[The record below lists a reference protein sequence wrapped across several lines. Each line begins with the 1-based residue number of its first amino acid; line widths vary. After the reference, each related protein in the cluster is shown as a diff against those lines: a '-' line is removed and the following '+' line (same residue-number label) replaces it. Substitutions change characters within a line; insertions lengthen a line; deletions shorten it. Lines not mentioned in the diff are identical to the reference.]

1 MRKFLTATLL
11 CMALTVTMVP
21 AAFAADTA
29 DSNYTTCM
37 AAIQEQKVI
46 QDQAHQTAESL
57 RQKGYDDSS
66 AYIQA
71 AQSTWWAA
79 QDEIVAYQKLSQY
92 TDEDI
97 RILTT
102 AVFYEAGHTTEQL
115 REYVAQV
122 VLNRVADSRFPDTV
136 KGVITQPGQYATK
149 YATQAATD
157 SIKSADSQ
165 NGTYY
170 YAMCETAVKKAMMG
184 QVDMPS
190 NVLYQAN
197 FAQGKGVW
205 QSVYFNSGWY
215 AKHQLLLLRL
225 TKPSENRLAV
235 LQKGRPTET
244 KAPLPGGC
252 TTGEGGFPYAW
263 PRRPGG
269 SVGGTDLTS
278 GAESPGGARRGPG

>member
-79 QDEIVAYQKLSQY
+79 QDEIVAYQKLSQ
-92 TDEDI
+92 
-97 RILTT
+97 
-102 AVFYEAGHTTEQL
+102 
-115 REYVAQV
+115 V

-170 YAMCETAVKKAMMG
+170 YAMCEAAVKKAMMG

-215 AKHQLLLLRL
+215 A
-225 TKPSENRLAV
+225 S
-235 LQKGRPTET
+235 
-244 KAPLPGGC
+244 
-252 TTGEGGFPYAW
+252 
-263 PRRPGG
+263 
-269 SVGGTDLTS
+269 TS
-278 GAESPGGARRGPG
+278 YFCYG

>member
-122 VLNRVADSRFPDTV
+122 ALNRVADSRFPDTV

-170 YAMCETAVKKAMMG
+170 YAMCEAAVKKAMMG

-215 AKHQLLLLRL
+215 A
-225 TKPSENRLAV
+225 S
-235 LQKGRPTET
+235 
-244 KAPLPGGC
+244 
-252 TTGEGGFPYAW
+252 
-263 PRRPGG
+263 
-269 SVGGTDLTS
+269 TS
-278 GAESPGGARRGPG
+278 YFCYG